1 MSQLAVLLLIL
12 TVLVVDLFV
21 LTRWARKL
29 EKRVAQLEEFAH
41 PPVDVRPAMRMVARA
56 EVKRFLEEHVP

>member
-1 MSQLAVLLLIL
+1 MTEAIVAVLATGVLFAVLRQLAVLEQR
-12 TVLVVDLFV
+12 VK
-21 LTRWARKL
+21 KL
-29 EKRVAQLEEFAH
+29 EADSH